1 MSIDLID
8 NANVASDL
16 EKTNNYENI
25 FFGVTIGCNSNCCAV

>member
-8 NANVASDL
+8 IANVGSES

-25 FFGVTIGCNSNCCAV
+25 F

>member
-16 EKTNNYENI
+16 GKTNNYENI
-25 FFGVTIGCNSNCCAV
+25 FFDGCVCAV